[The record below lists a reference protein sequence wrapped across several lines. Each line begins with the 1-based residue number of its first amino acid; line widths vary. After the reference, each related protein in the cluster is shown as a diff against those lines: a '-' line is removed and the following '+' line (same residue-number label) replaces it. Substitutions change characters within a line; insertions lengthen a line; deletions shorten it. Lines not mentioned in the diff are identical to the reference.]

1 MAKALVIVESPAKAR
16 TISKYLGDG
25 FAVESSIGHIRDL
38 PSSAAEIPAE
48 FKDESWARLGVNVD
62 EDFKPLYVV
71 PKDKKAQVAK
81 LKSHLKGASELYLA
95 TDEDREGEAIAW
107 HLVQVLNPKVP
118 VKRMVFDE
126 ITRQAI
132 TAAVKSTRDIDQQLV
147 SAQET
152 RRILDRLYGY
162 EVSPV
167 LWRKIGPKLSAGR
180 VQSVATRLI
189 VDRER
194 ARMQFVSAGYWDLDA
209 LLRTR
214 GDESAEIEA
223 RLVDL
228 AGKRVASGKDF
239 DESTGRLK
247 SGDGV
252 RLLDE
257 AAATR
262 LAERLRCAE
271 FAVTDVAEKPF
282 TSRPYAP
289 FITSTLQQ
297 ESARKLRFGAQRTMR
312 IAQNLYEN
320 GYITYMRTDSTQL
333 STQAIDAARAQIRE
347 LYGEEYLPTGPR
359 TYTSKSKNAQEAH
372 EAIRPAGDAMRT
384 PKSVAGE
391 LDADALK
398 LYELI
403 WKRTVASQM
412 KDAQGLRTS
421 VRFVADG
428 GPDGRAT
435 FSASGKVIQFPGYL
449 RAYVEG
455 SDDPQADLED
465 QEKILPSLTVG
476 QKVSAEHVNAAGHTT
491 QPPARFTEASLI
503 RELEERGI
511 GRPSTYAAIIQTI
524 QDRGYVW
531 KKGTALVPTFTAF
544 AVTNLLE
551 QHLADLVDFAFTAK
565 MEDGLD
571 AIASGQREPG
581 PWLHDFY
588 FGQPGTKKNGDHVAD
603 VGLKA
608 LIGSGWEGI
617 DARAVCSVEL
627 GKSPDGRRVYAR
639 VGRYGPY
646 VQIED
651 ADGRATIPNDLPPDE
666 LTVERAIALLDQ
678 AALGD
683 RVLGHDSATGK
694 PVYIKTGRFGP
705 YVQLGD
711 PELTEK
717 GNLKR
722 GAKPR
727 MASLWPGMSMESI
740 SLEQALK
747 LLSFPRE
754 VGRHPETDEVITAQD
769 GKFGPYLRMG
779 TDSRSLE
786 NHEKLETVT
795 LSEAVD
801 IFKQPKRGR
810 RQAGAGVIA
819 DLGPHPQSQAKIQVK
834 SGRFGPYVTDGVVNA
849 TIPKGYDPAGVTMD
863 KALELIAAREQKLRD
878 QGKDP
883 RAPKPKK
890 AAKAA
895 RSRKS
900 DKSDMTDSSSHRAS
914 EASDK
919 APRSPR
925 ARKTTSKRTAR
936 RVVATS
942 AKG

>member
-1 MAKALVIVESPAKAR
+1 MTKALVIVESPAKAR
-16 TISKYLGDG
+16 TISKFLGDG

-38 PSSAAEIPAE
+38 PSSAAEIPAQYKE
-48 FKDESWARLGVNVD
+48 EPWARLGVNV
-62 EDFKPLYVV
+62 EEEFKPLYVV
-71 PKDKKAQVAK
+71 PKDKKAQVTK
-81 LKSHLKGASELYLA
+81 LRNLLKNANELYLA

-118 VKRMVFDE
+118 VRRMVFDE

-132 TAAVKSTRDIDQQLV
+132 TNAVKTTRDIDQQLV

-194 ARMQFVSAGYWDLDA
+194 ARMAFVAAGYWDLDGT
-209 LLRTR
+209 LRTN
-214 GDESAEIEA
+214 GDSAGTVDVRLIE
-223 RLVDL
+223 L
-228 AGKRVASGKDF
+228 AAQRVASGKDF
-239 DESTGRLK
+239 DETTGKLK
-247 SGDGV
+247 NAGSV

-257 AAATR
+257 TTAQR
-262 LAERLRCAE
+262 LADHLRGAE
-271 FAVTDVAEKPF
+271 FTVSDVAEKPF

-297 ESARKLRFGAQRTMR
+297 EAGRKLRFSAQRTMR
-312 IAQNLYEN
+312 VAQNLYEN

-333 STQAIDAARAQIRE
+333 STQAIDAARNQIRA
-347 LYGEEYLPTGPR
+347 LYGDDYLPDSPR
-359 TYTSKSKNAQEAH
+359 HYTSKSKNAQEAH

-384 PKSVAGE
+384 PKSLAGE
-391 LDADALK
+391 LESDALK

-412 KDAQGLRTS
+412 KDAHGLRTS
-421 VRFVADG
+421 VKITADG
-428 GPDGRAT
+428 GSDGAAVFT
-435 FSASGKVIQFPGYL
+435 ASGKVIRFAGYL

-465 QEKILPSLTVG
+465 QEKILPPLSVG
-476 QKVSAEHVNAAGHTT
+476 QKLAAERIEAAGHTT

-531 KKGTALVPTFTAF
+531 KKATALVPTFTAF
-544 AVTNLLE
+544 AVVNLLE
-551 QHLADLVDFAFTAK
+551 QHLSVLVDFAFTAK
-565 MEDGLD
+565 LEDTLD
-571 AIASGQREPG
+571 AIANGQREAG

-588 FGQPGTKKNGDHVAD
+588 FGDGHVPKNGDPLGD
-603 VGLKA
+603 VGLKN
-608 LIGSGWEGI
+608 LIGSGWEEI
-617 DARAVCSVEL
+617 DARAVCSVPL
-627 GKSPDGRRVYAR
+627 GQTEDGRTVTAR

-646 VQIED
+646 VQME
-651 ADGRATIPNDLPPDE
+651 GGEERATIPNDIPPDE
-666 LTVERAIALLDQ
+666 LTVARALELLEQ
-678 AALGD
+678 AAKGD
-683 RVLGHDSATGK
+683 RVLGQDPNTGK
-694 PVYIKTGRFGP
+694 PVYLKAGRFGP

-717 GNLKR
+717 GNIKR
-722 GAKPR
+722 GSKPK
-727 MASLWPGMSMESI
+727 MASLWPGMSMDTI
-740 SLEQALK
+740 SLDEAVL
-747 LLSFPRE
+747 LLSFPRV
-754 VGRHPETDEVITAQD
+754 VGKHPETGEEITAQD
-769 GKFGPYLRMG
+769 GKYGPYLRMG

-786 NHEKLETVT
+786 NHEKLQSVTVD
-795 LSEAVD
+795 EAVE

-810 RQAGAGVIA
+810 RQAGAGIIA
-819 DLGPHPQSQAKIQVK
+819 ELGQHPQSEAKLQVK

-849 TIPKGYDPAGVTMD
+849 TIPKGYDPASVTLE
-863 KALELIAAREQKLRD
+863 KAVELIAAREQKLRD

-883 RAPKPKK
+883 RAPKAKK
-890 AAKAA
+890 TKKTTS
-895 RSRKS
+895 RSASGKS
-900 DKSDMTDSSSHRAS
+900 DT
-914 EASDK
+914 SDK
-919 APRSPR
+919 ASDSS
-925 ARKTTSKRTAR
+925 AKKRKTTKKKSTKRAKAK
-936 RVVATS
+936 RVPAGS
-942 AKG
+942 AAKG

>member
-16 TISKYLGDG
+16 TISKFLGDG
-25 FAVESSIGHIRDL
+25 FTVESSIGHIRDL

-48 FKDESWARLGVNVD
+48 YKDEAWARLGVNVD
-62 EDFKPLYVV
+62 EGFKPLYVV
-71 PKDKKAQVAK
+71 PKDKKAQVTK
-81 LKSHLKGASELYLA
+81 LRNRMKGAAELYLA

-132 TAAVKSTRDIDQQLV
+132 TAAVKSTRSIDERLV

-152 RRILDRLYGY
+152 RRILDRLFGY

-167 LWRKIGPKLSAGR
+167 LWRKVGPKLSAGR

-194 ARMQFVSAGYWDLDA
+194 ARMQFVAADYWDLDT

-214 GDESAEIEA
+214 EERPTNVEV
-223 RLVDL
+223 RLVEL
-228 AGKRVASGKDF
+228 GGKRIALGKDF
-239 DESTGRLK
+239 DETTGRLK
-247 SGDGV
+247 KAENV
-252 RLLDE
+252 RLLGESE
-257 AAATR
+257 AKR
-262 LAERLRCAE
+262 LAEHLRSAD
-271 FAVTDVAEKPF
+271 FAVADVSEKPF
-282 TSRPYAP
+282 TSRPYPP

-297 ESARKLRFGAQRTMR
+297 EAGRKLRFSAQRTMR
-312 IAQNLYEN
+312 IAQGLYEN
-320 GYITYMRTDSTQL
+320 GYITYMRTDSTHL
-333 STQAIDAARAQIRE
+333 STQAINAARAQIRE
-347 LYGEEYLPTGPR
+347 LYGNDFLPDGPR
-359 TYTSKSKNAQEAH
+359 TYASKSKNAQEAH
-372 EAIRPAGDAMRT
+372 EAIRPAGDDMRT
-384 PKSVAGE
+384 PKSVASG

-412 KDAQGLRTS
+412 KDARGLRTS
-421 VRFVADG
+421 VRITADG
-428 GPDGRAT
+428 GSDGQAA
-435 FSASGKVIQFPGYL
+435 FAASGKVIQFAGYL

-465 QEKILPSLTVG
+465 QEKVLPPLAVG
-476 QKVSAEHVNAAGHTT
+476 QKLSAERVEAAGHTT

-511 GRPSTYAAIIQTI
+511 GRPSTYASIIQTI

-544 AVTNLLE
+544 AVINLLE
-551 QHLADLVDFAFTAK
+551 QHLADLVDFTFTAK
-565 MEDGLD
+565 MEDSLD
-571 AIASGQREPG
+571 AIANGQREPG

-588 FGQPGTKKNGDHVAD
+588 FGQPGAKKNGDHVAD
-603 VGLKA
+603 IGLKA
-608 LIGSGWEGI
+608 LIGSGWDEI
-617 DARAVCSVEL
+617 DARAVCSIAL
-627 GKSPDGRRVYAR
+627 GKTPDGRTICAR

-646 VQIED
+646 VQIDDTDE
-651 ADGRATIPNDLPPDE
+651 RATIPNDLPPDE
-666 LTVERAIALLDQ
+666 LSVERALGLLEQ
-678 AALGD
+678 ASLGD
-683 RVLGHDSATGK
+683 RVLGHDPETGK
-694 PVYIKTGRFGP
+694 PVYIKAGRFGP

-722 GAKPR
+722 GAKPK
-727 MASLWPGMSMESI
+727 MASLWPGMTIEGI
-740 SLEQALK
+740 ALDDALL

-754 VGRHPETDEVITAQD
+754 VGKHPETGEVITAQD

-779 TDSRSLE
+779 KESRSLE
-786 NHEKLETVT
+786 NHEKLQSVT
-795 LSEAVD
+795 LDESVE

-810 RQAGAGVIA
+810 RQAGTGVIA
-819 DLGPHPQSQAKIQVK
+819 DLGQHPQSEAKIVVK

-849 TIPKGYDPAGVTMD
+849 TIPKGYDPASVTME
-863 KALELIAAREQKLRD
+863 KALELIAAREQKMRD

-883 RAPKPKK
+883 RAAKPKK
-890 AAKAA
+890 ARKVASRSTSDTSGAQAKT
-895 RSRKS
+895 SDTS
-900 DKSDMTDSSSHRAS
+900 DK
-914 EASDK
+914 
-919 APRSPR
+919 PRQSTGKKPTTR
-925 ARKTTSKRTAR
+925 RRKREP
-936 RVVATS
+936 ATS
-942 AKG
+942 AKS